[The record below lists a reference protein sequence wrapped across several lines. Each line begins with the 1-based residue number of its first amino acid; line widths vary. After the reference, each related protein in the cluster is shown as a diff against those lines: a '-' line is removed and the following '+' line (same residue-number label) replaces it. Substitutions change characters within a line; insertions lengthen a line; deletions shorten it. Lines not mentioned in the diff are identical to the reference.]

1 MGLFLLTWLFLPQS
15 GPYLRI
21 FWTYS
26 FSAGRLGSAPTV
38 AKRKCQKEAMV
49 LRIISW
55 LRTRGEAPRKCRV
68 YTLSFS
74 LKPHKTARIQA
85 WNRAFYANISF
96 HCLLYF
102 ISYVRS
108 CKLFWLELN
117 LNATK
122 KYKNKELFNR
132 NFISFTRFN

>member
-21 FWTYS
+21 FWTYN
-26 FSAGRLGSAPTV
+26 FSAGRLASAPTV

-55 LRTRGEAPRKCRV
+55 LRTRSEAPRKCRV

-85 WNRAFYANISF
+85 WNRVFYANISF

-102 ISYVRS
+102 ISYVGS
-108 CKLFWLELN
+108 CKRFWLELN